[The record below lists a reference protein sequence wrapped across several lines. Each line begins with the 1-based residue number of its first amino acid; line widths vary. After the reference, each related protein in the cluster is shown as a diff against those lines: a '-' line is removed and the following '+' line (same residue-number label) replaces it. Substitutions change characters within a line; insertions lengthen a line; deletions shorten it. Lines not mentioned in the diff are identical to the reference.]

1 VTGFARLRLACSS
14 FKLRKRFMF
23 SGPNRPNFACHA
35 QIAAWLTLYL
45 MAASLIEVLRASRR
59 ICAIWVSVC
68 SMDFDMPAVSLRNY
82 LVLD

>member
-1 VTGFARLRLACSS
+1 
-14 FKLRKRFMF
+14 
-23 SGPNRPNFACHA
+23 
-35 QIAAWLTLYL
+35 